1 MDDLARRRRRLERSR
16 NLVQIEFTVAVAA
29 PLVAGFLIIAAPGFS
44 GGSMWEPPLWYRL
57 YPWAGVAA
65 YLVGLGW
72 MIRIY
77 RTDPEAADNPWR
89 YRDF

>member
-16 NLVQIEFTVAVAA
+16 NLVWIEFAFAVVAPFVVGLLVVAA
-29 PLVAGFLIIAAPGFS
+29 PGTM
-44 GGSMWEPPLWYRL
+44 GGSTWEPPLWSRL
-57 YPWAGVAA
+57 FPWAGVAA

-77 RTDPEAADNPWR
+77 RADPEAADSPWR